1 MSIGISVIPDSP
13 QALVSGNVGITY
25 AVPVIGYKRIIGISD
40 QRCIVSGASEGR
52 VIRTNGLVIAS
63 ALPSEANERMLA
75 AMSAALLG
83 TSKRSAEA
91 LFNGNFRSLN
101 LELNKGNMFLISAGR
116 VILVAITRKDPN
128 IGLVTL
134 EIEDSSKKVSEIF
147 KVEEE

>member
-1 MSIGISVIPDSP
+1 MSKIDEVNKLLEELEGKVPD
-13 QALVSGNVGITY
+13 
-25 AVPVIGYKRIIGISD
+25 IIGS
-40 QRCIVSGASEGR
+40 A

-63 ALPSEANERMLA
+63 ALPSEANERMVA

-91 LFNGNFRSLN
+91 LFSGNFKSLN

-128 IGLVTL
+128 IG
-134 EIEDSSKKVSEIF
+134 F
-147 KVEEE
+147 H